1 MAWVVLS
8 SSSLL
13 DNQSGSAPYPQAK
26 LESFVRDCGYKPVTL
41 HNIMRNSS
49 NISTATSLDNVEKYR
64 ARAYSPKSISSGFS
78 STVMGTRPTCY
89 VYEYRM
95 HFDATYDVNYEVVAT
110 CIKHYLEN
118 CKTACAKTVI
128 LCDREIS
135 PWQVKQRLAVDVTLY
150 DAGVY
155 KIKKN
160 PHYYSADLLRHFFDL
175 VTWIN
180 RGGVLLTHDEMFNGC
195 EAEQVIFLTQQWGTR
210 AGEHQVRSGP
220 TRAVSQLCVVT
231 SDQYIKQEELKQYYN
246 IIEVRADQGRSQKRI
261 LLKRYGTTIMGVNL

>member
-1 MAWVVLS
+1 MKDNCSMAWVVLS

-89 VYEYRM
+89 VYQYRM

-128 LCDREIS
+128 LCDRRIS
-135 PWQVKQRLAVDVTLY
+135 PWHVKQLLAVDVTLY
-150 DAGVY
+150 DAGHTELFSRICQVDW
-155 KIKKN
+155 KGRVLSLLSVLESWN
-160 PHYYSADLLRHFFDL
+160 FAWNHPHIYWSRLGL
-175 VTWIN
+175 N
-180 RGGVLLTHDEMFNGC
+180 KSC
-195 EAEQVIFLTQQWGTR
+195 
-210 AGEHQVRSGP
+210 VR
-220 TRAVSQLCVVT
+220 
-231 SDQYIKQEELKQYYN
+231 K
-246 IIEVRADQGRSQKRI
+246 
-261 LLKRYGTTIMGVNL
+261 